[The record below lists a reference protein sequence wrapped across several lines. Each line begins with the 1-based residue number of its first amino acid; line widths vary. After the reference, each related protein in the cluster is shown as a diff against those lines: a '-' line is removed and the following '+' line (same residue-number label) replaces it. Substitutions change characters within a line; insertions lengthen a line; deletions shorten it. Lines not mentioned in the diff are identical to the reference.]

1 MKEEIRGKD
10 ESTAL
15 STDTPAFL
23 TEMLLRGEGL
33 NIKKPFSQRIFL
45 MNTFVAGVTHVRGIK
60 SLAKALKKHEEV
72 LLVREPKNEYDELA
86 ILVKNKEGKKLGYIP
101 RQKNEAIARLMDAG
115 KCFEAEVVAVK
126 DNTENERNEFYALV
140 IRINVYMVD

>member
-1 MKEEIRGKD
+1 MKEEIKVKD

-23 TEMLLRGEGL
+23 TEKLLRGEGL
-33 NIKKPFSQRIFL
+33 NIEKPFSQRIFL

-60 SLAKALKKHEEV
+60 KLAKALRKHEEI

-115 KCFEAEVVAVK
+115 KCFESEVTDVK
-126 DNTENERNEFYALV
+126 DNTENERGGYYALE